1 MKTKFFRF
9 ATRMSVVLVM
19 MSTLSA
25 CDESDEFQ
33 DDATLT
39 PLPQHEMGYVVNQ
52 GSMYSGIAGSLDAM
66 NLTNG
71 DYAHSIFEKTNE
83 QSLGDSPQS
92 GVAYGSRLYIAVFG
106 SNLVWAIDRDTWQIA
121 AQITTTAP
129 EAICAADGA
138 VYVTNNDGYV
148 TRIDTTTL
156 QANARL
162 AVGPNPAHLTA
173 ADGHLYISISDGYN
187 YDGGYANGCRVAKVR
202 LSDFTKVG
210 DIMVGVN
217 PGPIVADGAGRVFV
231 VARGNYADILPQVYQ
246 IQPDG
251 TATVLCE
258 GSDVAVAGENLYVMN
273 QVTDW
278 SVVPAVNR
286 VSYTIYDTQSGKV
299 KQENFIPTD
308 QQPVAPIRLIA
319 HPTNGEIY
327 VTSNASLT
335 DYTSPGYV
343 YRYAADGTFIA
354 RYDAG
359 IAPCD
364 IFF

>member
-1 MKTKFFRF
+1 MKTNLFHLAARLSV
-9 ATRMSVVLVM
+9 ALVIMSALC
-19 MSTLSA
+19 A
-25 CDESDEFQ
+25 CDNG
-33 DDATLT
+33 DDINDHT
-39 PLPQHEMGYVVNQ
+39 PSAPQPRQEMVYVVNQ
-52 GSMYSGIAGSLDAM
+52 GSMYSGIAGSLDAFS
-66 NLTNG
+66 LTDG
-71 DYAHSIFEKTNE
+71 TYANSIFSTTNQ
-83 QSLGDSPQS
+83 QSLGDSPQA

-129 EAICAADGA
+129 EAICAADGY

-156 QANARL
+156 QAEARL

-173 ADGHLYISISDGYN
+173 ADGYLYVSISDGYN

-217 PGPIVADGAGRVFV
+217 PGPIVADGTGRVFV

-251 TATVLCE
+251 TATVLCK

-299 KQENFIPTD
+299 KQENFIPTA
-308 QQPVAPIRLIA
+308 QQPVAPIRLIV

-343 YRYAADGTFIA
+343 YRYGADGTFIA

>member
-1 MKTKFFRF
+1 
-9 ATRMSVVLVM
+9 
-19 MSTLSA
+19 
-25 CDESDEFQ
+25 
-33 DDATLT
+33 
-39 PLPQHEMGYVVNQ
+39 
-52 GSMYSGIAGSLDAM
+52 
-66 NLTNG
+66 
-71 DYAHSIFEKTNE
+71 
-83 QSLGDSPQS
+83 
-92 GVAYGSRLYIAVFG
+92 
-106 SNLVWAIDRDTWQIA
+106 VWAINRDTWQIE
-121 AQITTTAP
+121 AQIATNAP
-129 EAICAADGA
+129 EDICAADGA
-138 VYVTNNDGYV
+138 VYVSNNDGYV
-148 TRIDTTTL
+148 SRIDTTTL
-156 QANARL
+156 QVDAQL

-173 ADGHLYISISDGYN
+173 ANGHLYVSISDGYN
-187 YDGGYANGCRVAKVR
+187 YAGGYANGCRVAKVR

-210 DIMVGVN
+210 DIAVGVN
-217 PGPIVADGAGRVFV
+217 PGPIVADGAGHVFV

-246 IQPDG
+246 ILPDG

-308 QQPVAPIRLIA
+308 QQPVAPIRLVA

-343 YRYAADGTFIA
+343 YRYATDGTFIA

>member
-9 ATRMSVVLVM
+9 AARMSVALVM
-19 MSTLSA
+19 ISTLSA

-71 DYAHSIFEKTNE
+71 DYAHSIFEKTNQ

-106 SNLVWAIDRDTWQIA
+106 SNLVWAINRDTWQIE
-121 AQITTTAP
+121 AQIATNAP
-129 EAICAADGA
+129 EDICAADGA
-138 VYVTNNDGYV
+138 VYVSNNDGYV
-148 TRIDTTTL
+148 SRIDTTTL
-156 QANARL
+156 QVDAQL

-173 ADGHLYISISDGYN
+173 TNGHLYVSISDGYN
-187 YDGGYANGCRVAKVR
+187 YAGGYANGCRVAKVR
-202 LSDFTKVG
+202 LSDFTKAA
-210 DIMVGVN
+210 DIAVGVN
-217 PGPIVADGAGRVFV
+217 PGPIAADASGRVFV
-231 VARGNYADILPQVYQ
+231 VARGNYADILPQVYR
-246 IQPDG
+246 IERDG
-251 TATVLCE
+251 SVSVLCE
-258 GSDVAVAGENLYVMN
+258 GSDVAVCGENLYVMN

-278 SVVPAVNR
+278 SVVPAVSR
-286 VSYTIYDTQSGKV
+286 VDYTIYDTASGQV
-299 KQENFIPTD
+299 KQENFISAD
-308 QQPVAPIRLIA
+308 QQPAAPIRLIV
-319 HPTNGEIY
+319 HPTSGEIY
-327 VTSNASLT
+327 VTSNASVT

-343 YRYAADGTFIA
+343 YRYAADGTFVA

-364 IFF
+364 VFF